1 MPPDCAFV
9 YLVGLRVAF
18 FPSHVFKRH
27 RGIDESELTGSAM
40 QMATAFFNFL
50 EAARRGN
57 WGGFQDADPAM
68 RARASELFL
77 SYLWLYLDFVERRKA
92 IERKRTLSA
101 LCVIHNARLLS
112 SGDPRALA
120 RCAKAMASL
129 MPSFV
134 KVKLASDEDVYR
146 QLVDHSPVPIPGYP
160 GDPALT
166 SIAVRPFDGDK
177 PLTLGRLAYEL
188 LVDPSYKST
197 AAVDYFDLF
206 DECSFFTL
214 ERDLVGPLPMLD
226 YLMDMIDSIAKS
238 VEDLRGDSIPLLSDE
253 GALLDAFEAHA
264 PLAPLLQPV
273 FDTLLAM
280 CIPPLFFSPK
290 MIMSGPEFLF
300 VKLSECGGSQL
311 PLRNAFVDRA
321 TSLQCDWLQLT
332 DPFPAPQTPEE
343 TGGLWVRTLRYLMW
357 MRTSLEVEASNV
369 RIGLLAP
376 IIEQKLPGVHS
387 FIQGALF
394 QEWVSPESAASFSV
408 WRAKCL
414 AGCAGVEDAIRRGI
428 VDVVVSPS
436 ELPTSSTSTVP
447 QRHPARTLFPPYP
460 PQIPVEGLPITLRF
474 DRGRLSRIR
483 SRVESAVTIA
493 GLFRTVEHALNALDA
508 ASAPVRLHACYLGIL
523 GVCNNAP
530 LPFLIEALCSV
541 IRDEL
546 GLRLPAL
553 RSALQDTSSRLVGV
567 SPHDCTAWVGH
578 YFSVMSNS
586 VTHALI
592 PCPDITPRPSDLM
605 HAYIV
610 SLLSP
615 TVTMFQNMFLVNFST
630 FRSLYTGVLLAEDL
644 EEMSRP
650 NHSSSSDEDV
660 I

>member
-1 MPPDCAFV
+1 MPSDCAFI
-9 YLVGLRVAF
+9 YLVGLRAAF
-18 FPSHVFKRH
+18 FPSRVFKRH
-27 RGIDESELTGSAM
+27 RGIDESELTVSALR
-40 QMATAFFNFL
+40 MAMAFFDLL

-77 SYLWLYLDFVERRKA
+77 SYLWLYIDFFERRKA
-92 IERKRTLSA
+92 LERKRTLAA

-112 SGDPRALA
+112 SGDSRALA
-120 RCAKAMASL
+120 RCAKATASL

-188 LVDPSYKST
+188 LVDPSYRSIVP
-197 AAVDYFDLF
+197 VDYFDIF

-214 ERDLVGPLPMLD
+214 ERDLVEPLPMLD
-226 YLMDMIDSIAKS
+226 FLMDMIDSIAKS
-238 VEDLRGDSIPLLSDE
+238 VGDLRGDRVPLWSDE
-253 GALLDAFEAHA
+253 RGLLDAFEAHA

-273 FDTLLAM
+273 FDTLIAM
-280 CIPPLFFSPK
+280 CTPPLFFSPE
-290 MIMSGPEFLF
+290 MVVSGPELLF
-300 VKLSECGGSQL
+300 VELSECGGSPL
-311 PLRNAFVDRA
+311 PLRSVFVDRA
-321 TSLQCDWLQLT
+321 TSLRCDWLQLT
-332 DPFPAPQTPEE
+332 DPFPAPQTPGD
-343 TGGLWVRTLRYLMW
+343 TAGLWVRTLRYLMW

-369 RIGLLAP
+369 RIGLLTP
-376 IIEQKLPGVHS
+376 IIEQKLPGVHT
-387 FIQGALF
+387 FVQGALF
-394 QEWVSPESAASFSV
+394 QEWVSPESAGAFSA
-408 WRAKCL
+408 WLAKCL
-414 AGCAGVEDAIRRGI
+414 AGCAGVENAIRQGI

-436 ELPTSSTSTVP
+436 GVST
-447 QRHPARTLFPPYP
+447 HPARILFLSHP
-460 PQIPVEGLPITLRF
+460 PQIPVEALPITLRF
-474 DRGRLSRIR
+474 DRARLSRIR

-493 GLFRTVEHALNALDA
+493 SLFRTVEHALDALDA
-508 ASAPVRLHACYLGIL
+508 GTAPVRLHSCYLGIL

-541 IRDEL
+541 VRDEL
-546 GLRLPAL
+546 GLCLPGLRGAL
-553 RSALQDTSSRLVGV
+553 NDCSSRLVGA
-567 SPHDCTAWVGH
+567 SPHDCTAWVAH

-586 VTHALI
+586 VTHALT

-615 TVTMFQNMFLVNFST
+615 TVTMFQNMFLVNFSA
-630 FRSLYTGVLLAEDL
+630 FRPLYTGVLFAEDL